1 MSGIKTTVH
10 IDFPCREFLNQLSEK
25 TKECIKLC
33 HTETEK
39 NNKKMRKYRLVAI
52 TFLVIAIF
60 SSTNGIARR

>member
-1 MSGIKTTVH
+1 MSGIKTTIR
-10 IDFPCREFLNQLSEK
+10 IDFPCREFLNQLSKK
-25 TKECIKLC
+25 TKECVKFY

-39 NNKKMRKYRLVAI
+39 NNKKMRRYRLVAI